1 MLVFRYDYGMTLV
14 KFDKKN
20 ITDCY
25 RCGAMYG
32 EATGKTALQK
42 KPQSLT
48 PLTQTHLHT
57 QQLVITMPKYFSLKF
72 TFTEIYILAHQIDVN
87 RHEIDVNCHEFD
99 SNSRQIDV
107 NDHQIDVN

>member
-57 QQLVITMPKYFSLKF
+57 QQLMPSMISMARSFMSASESLSSDF
-72 TFTEIYILAHQIDVN
+72 LLDLELSDLV
-87 RHEIDVNCHEFD
+87 EGVGDGV
-99 SNSRQIDV
+99 
-107 NDHQIDVN
+107 